1 MRVIEELQDLV
12 PDDGVTGARS
22 SGRGSIARNTAGTRE
37 IYRGSK
43 AALNMLMRSFAARQP
58 ESSPAM
64 LLLAPGWIRTGLG
77 GPDGPFT
84 IEETIP
90 VLVSLVLA
98 EQGMPGLRY
107 PDRFGVAV
115 RW

>member
-1 MRVIEELQDLV
+1 M

-64 LLLAPGWIRTGLG
+64 LLLAPSWIRTDPG
-77 GPDGPFT
+77 GTDGPFS

-98 EQGMPGLRY
+98 EQGTPGLRY